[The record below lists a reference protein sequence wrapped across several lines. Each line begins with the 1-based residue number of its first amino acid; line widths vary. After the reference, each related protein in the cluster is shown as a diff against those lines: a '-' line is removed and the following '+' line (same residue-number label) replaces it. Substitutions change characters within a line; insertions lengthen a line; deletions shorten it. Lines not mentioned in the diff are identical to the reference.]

1 VLQIEIQKEKASPKI
16 KKDHDSQNSESLGQ
30 DYAKLE
36 LEYDTKRNST
46 DDIAG
51 WEFDEFDGDPTP
63 TVVSYQNLQ

>member
-1 VLQIEIQKEKASPKI
+1 
-16 KKDHDSQNSESLGQ
+16 
-30 DYAKLE
+30 LE